1 MRERLGG
8 VLPQDSGSL
17 RTLPGIGEYSA
28 GAIASIAYGEVVPAV
43 DGNVRRV
50 LSRLFDLADPTDVDL
65 RTRAAE
71 LVDPDRPGDWNQ
83 ALMELGATVCT
94 SRSPQCT
101 LCPLTGQCR
110 AMAEGTQELRPT
122 SKRRPRVR
130 TVSYAVLVALNPAGE
145 LLMVRRPTDGLLGG
159 LWEFPAVEFGV
170 EDATPVGGAL
180 RVGNPLR
187 RRCRARL
194 ENLGVRLSARTFRF
208 RVLPEIRH
216 TFTHLKAVYRP
227 MLVVGTRS
235 GGART
240 IRSDGPAPDE
250 HEGDHDSEHQWVRPD
265 QAEHLP
271 LPVAQ
276 RKILG
281 LARIALAAPALAAP
295 ALPASAS
302 KR

>member
-1 MRERLGG
+1 MSGYPLERF
-8 VLPQDSGSL
+8 V
-17 RTLPGIGEYSA
+17 
-28 GAIASIAYGEVVPAV
+28 
-43 DGNVRRV
+43 
-50 LSRLFDLADPTDVDL
+50 F
-65 RTRAAE
+65 
-71 LVDPDRPGDWNQ
+71 W
-83 ALMELGATVCT
+83 
-94 SRSPQCT
+94 
-101 LCPLTGQCR
+101 
-110 AMAEGTQELRPT
+110 
-122 SKRRPRVR
+122 
-130 TVSYAVLVALNPAGE
+130 
-145 LLMVRRPTDGLLGG
+145 
-159 LWEFPAVEFGV
+159 
-170 EDATPVGGAL
+170 
-180 RVGNPLR
+180 
-187 RRCRARL
+187 
-194 ENLGVRLSARTFRF
+194 
-208 RVLPEIRH
+208 VLPEIRH